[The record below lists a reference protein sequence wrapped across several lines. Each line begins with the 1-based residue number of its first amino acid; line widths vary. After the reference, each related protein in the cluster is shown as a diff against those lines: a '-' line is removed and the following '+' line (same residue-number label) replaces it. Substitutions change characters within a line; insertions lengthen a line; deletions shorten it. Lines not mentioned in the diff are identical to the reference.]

1 MCYNI
6 LETYCTNIPLNYSH
20 PVTYIVVNYVLLNS
34 IPHAV
39 MRTGFSESHK
49 IDSQG
54 WSGGNMDPRPLEPK
68 VIDKLL
74 VPPG

>member
-1 MCYNI
+1 
-6 LETYCTNIPLNYSH
+6 
-20 PVTYIVVNYVLLNS
+20 
-34 IPHAV
+34 